1 MAEEFNGRPLTDELR
16 RLARKSIGDC
26 QTVMVLA
33 ADAIQNRTPAEFKGR
48 PLHLALSSMA
58 YRNMGDAK
66 TAMLVAPMY
75 LKPGL
80 PGHDIDH
87 GRRRTIATRS

>member
-1 MAEEFNGRPLTDELR
+1 MEEFNGRPLTDELR

-33 ADAIQNRTPAEFKGR
+33 ADAIQNRTPADFKGR
-48 PLHLALSSMA
+48 PLHLALGSLA
-58 YRNMGDAK
+58 HRNMG
-66 TAMLVAPMY
+66 MPRRRCWSRPMY

-80 PGHDIDH
+80 PSHDIFH
-87 GRRRTIATRS
+87 CRRRTLATRS